1 MDIKRTFDFLDYA
14 LENSPK
20 DDAFSVK
27 RNGKWEKYSTDYIKR
42 QADLFSC
49 GLIELGFKK
58 GDKIATVSNNRPEW
72 NIIDFGME
80 QIGVVHVPV
89 YPTIGET
96 EYKHVLSH
104 SDAIMLII
112 SSKERYDFISPI
124 ANKIEKIKKIYTI
137 DEVEGVPNFKEII
150 KLGEETKNKN
160 EAILNKMRD
169 EVSENDLSSIIYTS
183 GTTGLSKGVMMT
195 HKNFVSNV
203 LDSQVAVPKD
213 AETTLS
219 FLPLNHVFERMLNYL
234 YTYMGISIYYAES
247 MDTIVANIQEIKPH
261 IFAAVPRIF
270 EKIYDSIY
278 NKGLELSGIKKAL
291 FFWALK
297 LGQRYDDSK
306 NQGWFYNTQ
315 LKIANKLI
323 FVKWR
328 EALGGNIKAVVSG
341 GAALQPRLAR
351 VFGAA
356 GIPVLEGYGLSET
369 APVIAVNRLGRIK
382 AGTVGELLESA
393 EVRIADD
400 GEILFKGPNLMPG
413 YYKDPEK
420 TKEAIDEDGWFHTG
434 DTGVLEGRVLKIT
447 GRTKEIF
454 KLSTGKYVAPELVEN
469 KMKESPFI
477 EQLMVVGDG
486 EKYTAAIVCPAFE
499 HLHNWAARHNI
510 SFKENID
517 LITNPKV
524 IEKYEEEIEK
534 KNQKLDKAMK
544 IKKFSLVCDEWTPET
559 GELSPT
565 LKLKRRVLVKNYKVK
580 LDYLYGYT
588 DDEGF
593 LKKSQ

>member
-1 MDIKRTFDFLDYA
+1 MTIKRTFDFLDHA
-14 LENSPK
+14 LENNPK

-27 RNGKWEKYSTDYIKR
+27 RNGKWDKYSTDFIKK
-42 QADLFSC
+42 QADLFSY
-49 GLIELGFKK
+49 GLIELGLKK
-58 GDKIATVSNNRPEW
+58 GDKIATISNNRPEW

-89 YPTIGET
+89 YPTIGVT
-96 EYKHVLSH
+96 EYEHVLSH
-104 SDAIMLII
+104 SDAKLLII
-112 SSKERYDFISPI
+112 SSEERYNFIKPI
-124 ANKIEKIKKIYTI
+124 AGKISKIEKIYTI
-137 DEVEGVPNFKEII
+137 DDVNGASNISEII
-150 KLGEETKNKN
+150 KLGEKNKDKHSDTL
-160 EAILNKMRD
+160 IKMRD
-169 EVSENDLSSIIYTS
+169 SIEEDDLCSIIYTS

-203 LDSQVAVPKD
+203 IESQVAVPKD
-213 AETTLS
+213 AKTTLS

-234 YTYMGISIYYAES
+234 YTYMGISIFYAES
-247 MDTIVANIQEIKPH
+247 METIVPNIQEVKPDM
-261 IFAAVPRIF
+261 FAAVPRIF
-270 EKIYDSIY
+270 EKVYDKIY
-278 NKGLELSGIKKAL
+278 NKGMELSGIKKSL

-297 LGQRYDDSK
+297 LGQQYDETK
-306 NQGWFYNTQ
+306 NQGAIYNAK
-315 LKIANKLI
+315 LKLANKLI
-323 FVKWR
+323 FSKWR
-328 EALGGNIKAVVSG
+328 EVLGGNIKAVVSG

-356 GIPVLEGYGLSET
+356 KIPVLEGYGLSET
-369 APVIAVNRLGRIK
+369 APVIAVNRLGEVR

-393 EVRIADD
+393 EVKIAKD

-413 YYKDPEK
+413 YYKDEEK
-420 TKEAIDEDGWFHTG
+420 TKEAIDKDGWFHTG
-434 DTGVLEGRVLKIT
+434 DTGVLDGRILKIT

-477 EQLMVVGDG
+477 EALMVVGDG

-499 HLHNWAARHNI
+499 HLHNWASRHNI

-517 LITNPKV
+517 LITNEKV
-524 IEKYEEEIEK
+524 IERYEDEIKK
-534 KNQKLDKAMK
+534 KNFKLDKAMQ
-544 IKKFSLVCDEWTPET
+544 IKKFSLVCEEWTPET

-565 LKLKRRVLVKNYKVK
+565 LKLKRRILVKNYKIK

-588 DDEGF
+588 EDEGF
-593 LKKSQ
+593 LQK